1 MERAG
6 FLLRTRRIKY
16 LFGTVSFALFALLPY
31 SFLTPA
37 AAAATATVT
46 TLTVT
51 PSNSLAAQQIA
62 TLTASV
68 QAGGQAVTVG
78 TVSFYDGK
86 LYLGSFQVVRD
97 ASHGYAVGTA
107 TLKTALSVGTHTLA
121 ATFLPTA
128 TYSSSTSAGQTVTV
142 SGPGTTSVALSSAA
156 GSGNSTSFT
165 TVLSA
170 FGSEAPTGSIS
181 FSNQTSNSTL
191 GTADLNS
198 TAFARGFSPLT
209 PFTAQLPEFVYAS
222 DLNGDGFPDL
232 LVVENPDVKGTR
244 LQPFI
249 GKGDGTFTAGNDIP
263 QFGAGGGSPP
273 IVADYNGDGIV
284 DVAFSSNIDPTPTQ
298 LEDDGM
304 NVVLGAGDGTYPTNE
319 TLLSPSGSGNR
330 SLNFA
335 AEGDFNGDGIPD
347 LTVTDTTSSTS
358 PTLYIFPGKGDG
370 TFGTSITSSGLAGM
384 TSLVVQD
391 FNGDGYADMA
401 VTLSGQNA
409 VLILLGKGDG
419 TFLPAV
425 SYSTGNTP
433 VIATMLQSRGN
444 GVTDLA
450 IWNQADNTLG
460 ILLGKGDG
468 TFQPQVT
475 HPVSVQDETPEQF
488 IAADVTG
495 DGLQDIV
502 ALYVPNTSSTAVASS
517 FSVFAGNGDGTY
529 QAAVNYAFPVAGIY
543 PPTITSADFNRDGI
557 PDLMVPNPGGYTIN
571 ALLSSQQGSVP
582 LAATV
587 YGNGTQQVAAEY
599 SGDSNYSSSIS
610 NSIPVTGQ
618 GNAPAPTFTF
628 AASPSSLSIPA
639 GKTGTAT
646 LTVTPQNGYSGTLQF
661 SCSGLPANSS
671 CSFSPSSLT
680 PNGAA
685 ATTTLTL
692 ATNVQVAAD
701 QVPERPS
708 RNAVLSFA
716 FLLGIGFLG
725 GSRRAGRRLR
735 QFSTAG
741 NRWMPLFLA
750 VALALGAALIL
761 GCGGNG
767 SNSGGSTP
775 TTPVGTTNVTVTAV
789 DSGSTSLSQTTV
801 LTVAITN

>member
-1 MERAG
+1 
-6 FLLRTRRIKY
+6 
-16 LFGTVSFALFALLPY
+16 
-31 SFLTPA
+31 
-37 AAAATATVT
+37 
-46 TLTVT
+46 
-51 PSNSLAAQQIA
+51 
-62 TLTASV
+62 
-68 QAGGQAVTVG
+68 
-78 TVSFYDGK
+78 
-86 LYLGSFQVVRD
+86 
-97 ASHGYAVGTA
+97 
-107 TLKTALSVGTHTLA
+107 
-121 ATFLPTA
+121 
-128 TYSSSTSAGQTVTV
+128 
-142 SGPGTTSVALSSAA
+142 
-156 GSGNSTSFT
+156 
-165 TVLSA
+165 
-170 FGSEAPTGSIS
+170 
-181 FSNQTSNSTL
+181 
-191 GTADLNS
+191 
-198 TAFARGFSPLT
+198 
-209 PFTAQLPEFVYAS
+209 
-222 DLNGDGFPDL
+222 
-232 LVVENPDVKGTR
+232 
-244 LQPFI
+244 
-249 GKGDGTFTAGNDIP
+249 
-263 QFGAGGGSPP
+263 
-273 IVADYNGDGIV
+273 
-284 DVAFSSNIDPTPTQ
+284 
-298 LEDDGM
+298 
-304 NVVLGAGDGTYPTNE
+304 
-319 TLLSPSGSGNR
+319 
-330 SLNFA
+330 
-335 AEGDFNGDGIPD
+335 
-347 LTVTDTTSSTS
+347 
-358 PTLYIFPGKGDG
+358 
-370 TFGTSITSSGLAGM
+370 M

-433 VIATMLQSRGN
+433 VIATMLQSGGN

-502 ALYVPNTSSTAVASS
+502 ALYVPSTSSTAVASS

-557 PDLMVPNPGGYTIN
+557 PDLMVPNPERVYDQRPPEQPAGKCPACGNCLREWHPTGGR
-571 ALLSSQQGSVP
+571 GV
-582 LAATV
+582 
-587 YGNGTQQVAAEY
+587 

-701 QVPERPS
+701 QVPSGLRVT
-708 RNAVLSFA
+708 RFCRLHFFLVLA
-716 FLLGIGFLG
+716 FWGEV
-725 GSRRAGRRLR
+725 AGLE
-735 QFSTAG
+735 G
-741 NRWMPLFLA
+741 
-750 VALALGAALIL
+750 V
-761 GCGGNG
+761 
-767 SNSGGSTP
+767 
-775 TTPVGTTNVTVTAV
+775 
-789 DSGSTSLSQTTV
+789 
-801 LTVAITN
+801 